1 MSPFDFKYDPED
13 LESLLLHKTFGEL
26 YPEEQRFVLQYIDS
40 EEEYNSMRA
49 TLLTIQSNDDS
60 PKISARPETKEQL
73 LNLFSKQNQTSGFK
87 AWLNSTFLPLLAP
100 KNSRLVISFGVMAA
114 VVFSVLLLRED
125 ESSGRLAMLNEKET
139 QDIAF
144 PEQGK
149 EVPSELDL
157 ESPTINAAEAE
168 NEIDIADE
176 YAIKGAQETGSF
188 DLNENILEPEDEL
201 LIAEEASPINGKM
214 SDEIAEAFVVEDVTS
229 PSEDIEVRSIDPGV
243 ALSKVQTEAT
253 TLSLDEVSVQ
263 SHSPTSFT
271 LSDQGSLFS
280 IDASIE
286 ANLSVNVKKKSNLIE
301 SLYTAY

>member
-60 PKISARPETKEQL
+60 PQISARPESKERL
-73 LNLFSKQNQTSGFK
+73 MELFSKQNQTSAFRI
-87 AWLNSTFLPLLAP
+87 WLNSTFLPLLAP
-100 KNSRLVISFGVMAA
+100 KNRNLVISFGVMAA
-114 VVFSVLLLRED
+114 LVFSVLLLRED
-125 ESSGRLAMLNEKET
+125 ESSARLAMLNEKET
-139 QDIAF
+139 KDIAF
-144 PEQGK
+144 PEQVK
-149 EVPSELDL
+149 EMPSDTNL
-157 ESPTINAAEAE
+157 ERS
-168 NEIDIADE
+168 
-176 YAIKGAQETGSF
+176 S
-188 DLNENILEPEDEL
+188 LNESEADKAIETLDEDATKLAQARESIDL
-201 LIAEEASPINGKM
+201 KEDALDFDKEELIANEASPTNEEV
-214 SDEIAEAFVVEDVTS
+214 SDEMADVLETGNAIAL
-229 PSEDIEVRSIDPGV
+229 SEDIQIRSVDSDV
-243 ALSKVQTEAT
+243 AVSKVQAESI

-263 SHSPTSFT
+263 SHSPTSFK